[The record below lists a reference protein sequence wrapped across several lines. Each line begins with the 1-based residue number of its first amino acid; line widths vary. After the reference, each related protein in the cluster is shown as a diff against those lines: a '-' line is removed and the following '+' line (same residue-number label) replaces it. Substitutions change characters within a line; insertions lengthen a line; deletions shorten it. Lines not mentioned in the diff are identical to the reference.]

1 MNTLPTQ
8 SCTRPPGTSNTA
20 LPRKGSTA
28 TSPAFTRRARSTLS
42 SAQRKIL
49 ESARRCSV
57 SRMYRSNAATV
68 LGWSSAAQAGHL
80 VCRRR
85 GRRGG
90 RGRGGFG
97 HINGGV
103 ESHAAVVGRATVP
116 GGRMAFGDGAGGF
129 DSYSSSFSSSSSF
142 RGKIEDEEEKD

>member
-1 MNTLPTQ
+1 MLSHLANLNCRMSLISLTVFFYRMVRHELFHGADGISGFPHCQKHFTPGMGWNMGLGKTAPRLP
-8 SCTRPPGTSNTA
+8 A
-20 LPRKGSTA
+20 
-28 TSPAFTRRARSTLS
+28 ARG
-42 SAQRKIL
+42 
-49 ESARRCSV
+49 
-57 SRMYRSNAATV
+57 
-68 LGWSSAAQAGHL
+68 GWSCRHSRAPSPR
-80 VCRRR
+80 RRR